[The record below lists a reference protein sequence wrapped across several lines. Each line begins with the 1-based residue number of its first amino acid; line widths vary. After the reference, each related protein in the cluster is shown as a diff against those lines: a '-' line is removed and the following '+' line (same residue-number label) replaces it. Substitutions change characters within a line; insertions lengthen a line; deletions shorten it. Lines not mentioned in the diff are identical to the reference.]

1 MRSHSVAV
9 LDLNPGFQK
18 TRLKDNTRL
27 TDAEVARRSRARKKK
42 CAANTGVDF
51 DGPILE
57 MLIKNYL
64 LSRQEAADYS
74 AKGLRKI
81 GEAMYR
87 YLADRARKEI
97 Y

>member
-1 MRSHSVAV
+1 MVSARILRLPTAPR
-9 LDLNPGFQK
+9 DLARAQSS
-18 TRLKDNTRL
+18 RL
-27 TDAEVARRSRARKKK
+27 TNAEVARRARARKKK

-57 MLIKNYL
+57 LLIRNHV
-64 LSRQEAADYS
+64 LSRAEAADDS

-87 YLADRARKEI
+87 YLSAQARKEI
-97 Y
+97 C